1 MPPDEKP
8 QPISKWSSHV
18 DSIWYD
24 GGDLF
29 VTYSTGKT
37 VRYQGVPEAVFREV
51 NSAASVGKA
60 LRELVRGKYAF
71 GYVE

>member
-1 MPPDEKP
+1 MADEEKP

-60 LRELVRGKYAF
+60 LRELVRDKYR
-71 GYVE
+71 YEYI